1 MAQGYMPQPV
11 PARVARAMRLR
22 GARPVIG
29 DLARWGT
36 RLAVGMPRA
45 LARQPR
51 GEFSFQG
58 GRYPY
63 LFHPHKW
70 TWLTERAVEVPVVQ
84 AIVDRSAG
92 QRVLEVGN
100 VLSHYRRQSH
110 LVVDKYERAPGVL
123 NRDVLDLGDLGRF
136 DLIVAISTIEHVG
149 WDEEPRDPGKAQ
161 LAIARLQAMLAPGG
175 RLVVTLPVG
184 YNASLDAALRDR
196 SVTPARLNALR
207 RQPDGPRWRE
217 APSEEVWS
225 APYDFVLYCARA
237 VLIAGFDGPPG

>member
-29 DLARWGT
+29 DLARWGS
-36 RLAVGMPRA
+36 RLVAGMPRA
-45 LARQPR
+45 IARQPR
-51 GEFSFQG
+51 GEFSFEG
-58 GRYPY
+58 ERYRY

-84 AIVDRSAG
+84 AAVDQHAG
-92 QRVLEVGN
+92 RRVLEVGN

-123 NRDVLDLGDLGRF
+123 NRDVLELDDLGRF

-149 WDEEPRDPGKAQ
+149 WDEEPRDPAKAQ
-161 LAIARLQAMLAPGG
+161 EALRRLEAMLAPGG

-184 YNASLDAALRDR
+184 YNASLDAAIRDGSLR
-196 SVTPARLNALR
+196 VPHLGALR
-207 RQPDGPRWRE
+207 REAGGTRWRQ
-217 APSEEVWS
+217 APPQEVWP
-225 APYDFVLYCARA
+225 APYDFVIYRARA
-237 VLIAGFDGPPG
+237 VLIAVFDRPAG